1 MLSKNDIL
9 DELRAP
15 DSHALRGRADAARRE
30 HCGEGVFLRGI
41 VEFSNCCAR
50 SCRYCGLRRENR
62 RLKRYRMSPA
72 EIRQAAST
80 LLRWGLRTV
89 ILQSGDDAHYT
100 TAMLCDIIR
109 DIKTD
114 APGAAITLSI
124 GERPLEDYEAF
135 REAGADRYL
144 LKHETVNAT
153 LYDRIH
159 PGQSHAVRMSIIE
172 RLRELGYQ
180 VGVGFLVGL
189 PGQTAED
196 LAGEILFLQDFQ
208 PDMAGIGPF
217 LPQADTPFA
226 DQQAGERETV
236 LRLLA
241 LARIASPGTHLPATT
256 ALATLDPSEG
266 FAAGLRFGCNVIMVN
281 GTPDSYRA
289 SYRLYDKRVCAD
301 LESARR
307 AIRLA
312 GRTAS
317 LERGDSLR
325 LQPAE

>member
-1 MLSKNDIL
+1 MLIKNDIL
-9 DELRAP
+9 DALTAP
-15 DSHALRGRADAARRE
+15 DARGLMERADAVRRE
-30 HCGEGVFLRGI
+30 HCGEDVFLRGI

-50 SCRYCGLRRENR
+50 NCQYCGLRRDNR

-72 EIRQAAST
+72 EIRQAAAT
-80 LLRWGLRTV
+80 LLRWGIRTV

-100 TAMLCDIIR
+100 TAMLCDLIR
-109 DIKTD
+109 GIKAD

-124 GERPLEDYEAF
+124 GERPLEDYAAF

-144 LKHETVNAT
+144 LKHETINAA

-159 PGQSHAVRMSIIE
+159 PGQSHAARMQIIE
-172 RLRELGYQ
+172 RLRELDYQ

-189 PGQTAED
+189 PGQTTDD
-196 LAGEILFLQDFQ
+196 LAEEILFLQRFQ

-226 DQQAGERETV
+226 DQPTGERETV

-241 LARIASPGTHLPATT
+241 LARIASPRTHLPATT
-256 ALATLDPSEG
+256 ALATLDPAEG
-266 FAAGLRFGCNVIMVN
+266 FAAGLRSGCNVIMVN
-281 GTPDSYRA
+281 GTPDAYRA
-289 SYRLYDKRVCAD
+289 SYRMYDHRIRSS

-307 AIRLA
+307 AIREA

-317 LERGDSLR
+317 LERGDSDRAVL
-325 LQPAE
+325 

>member
-1 MLSKNDIL
+1 MLTKKDIL
-9 DELRAP
+9 EALTAP
-15 DSHALRGRADAARRE
+15 DARDLMAQADAARRE
-30 HCGEGVFLRGI
+30 HCGEDVFLRGI

-50 SCRYCGLRRENR
+50 NCQYCGLRRENR

-72 EIRQAAST
+72 EIRQAAGT
-80 LLRWGLRTV
+80 LLRWGIRTV

-100 TAMLCDIIR
+100 TAMLCDLIR
-109 DIKTD
+109 GIKED

-124 GERPLEDYEAF
+124 GERPLEDYAAF

-144 LKHETVNAT
+144 LKHETINAA

-159 PGQSHAVRMSIIE
+159 PGQSHAERMKIIE
-172 RLRELGYQ
+172 RLRELDYQ

-189 PGQTAED
+189 PGQTTDD
-196 LAGEILFLQDFQ
+196 LAEEILFLQRFQ

-226 DQQAGERETV
+226 DQPGAGRETV

-241 LARIASPGTHLPATT
+241 LTRLASPCTHLPATT
-256 ALATLDPSEG
+256 ALATLDPADG
-266 FAAGLRFGCNVIMVN
+266 FAAGLRSGCNVIMVN
-281 GTPDSYRA
+281 GTPDAYRVSYRI
-289 SYRLYDKRVCAD
+289 YDHRIRSS

-307 AIRLA
+307 AIQEA

-317 LERGDSLR
+317 LERGDSVRAVL
-325 LQPAE
+325 